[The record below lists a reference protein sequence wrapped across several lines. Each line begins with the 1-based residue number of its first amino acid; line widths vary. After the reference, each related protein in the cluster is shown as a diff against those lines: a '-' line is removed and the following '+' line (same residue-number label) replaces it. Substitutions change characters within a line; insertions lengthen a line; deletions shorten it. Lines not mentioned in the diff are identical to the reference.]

1 MIAVELKIGSLH
13 FKTKN
18 EAMKCFGTILSS
30 SRIGASCP
38 PSFMPDMMELIRR
51 HPNAEQ
57 KIGSGIEKFEVRENP
72 VFKNQ
77 KTFYLVRND
86 GSETDFSFRMC
97 ISGKSPTTWANFCV
111 AARNSISSQ
120 IIIFKTAAFLG
131 VDAAKCQITGE
142 DVEWNSCH
150 VDHVTPFSDLLQMF
164 IEQKSIDTSIE
175 HTKGGEDGSV
185 TRIFT
190 DSTLDTQWKEFHKQN
205 AVLRLTTVHA
215 NLSRPR

>member
-1 MIAVELKIGSLH
+1 ML
-13 FKTKN
+13 
-18 EAMKCFGTILSS
+18 
-30 SRIGASCP
+30 
-38 PSFMPDMMELIRR
+38 ELIRR

-57 KIGSGIEKFEVRENP
+57 KIGSGIERFEVRENP

-77 KTFYLVRND
+77 KTFYLVRKD

-97 ISGKSPTTWANFCV
+97 VSGKSPTPWANFCV

-120 IIIFKTAAFLG
+120 IIVFKTAAFLG

-150 VDHVTPFSDLLQMF
+150 VDHVTQFSDLLQMF
-164 IEQKSIDTSIE
+164 IEQKNIDTSIE
-175 HTKGGEDGSV
+175 HTKGGGDGSV

-190 DSTLDTQWKEFHKQN
+190 DATLDTQWKEFHKQN
-205 AVLRLTTVHA
+205 AVLRLTTVQA
-215 NLSRPR
+215 NLSRPRHND